1 MGFIP
6 LKFLATTILGVGL
19 AMAGMSLPVEP
30 KIEIA
35 GLNNAEQNCEEATFN
50 YQEYDQ
56 KELIGLIEFW
66 ADCYGVNKQL
76 ALDLAEHESMFNSL
90 AKNSEG
96 SSAKGIYQFLDST
109 WKGTG
114 IAKTSD
120 CAKQM
125 EAGKRY
131 IQQRY
136 GSYSAAWSFWKI
148 HHWY

>member
-1 MGFIP
+1 
-6 LKFLATTILGVGL
+6 
-19 AMAGMSLPVEP
+19 MAGMSLPVEP

-109 WKGTG
+109 WASECSGDVFSPDDNIQCGMRLLGDGSIGHWLADKRVANYLRSKGH
-114 IAKTSD
+114 IK
-120 CAKQM
+120 
-125 EAGKRY
+125 
-131 IQQRY
+131 
-136 GSYSAAWSFWKI
+136 
-148 HHWY
+148 